1 LMSLRGESRKATAS
15 ATSAAVPT
23 WPRGQARHL
32 LADVGMR
39 RSCASC
45 QSVEMDPSATALV
58 RIPFG
63 VIANSA
69 GALIGAGV
77 VYVLTRPDTQQLQ
90 ELDYAKVEP

>member
-1 LMSLRGESRKATAS
+1 MKPAGGEQEGDGLGDVGSRANLAEGT
-15 ATSAAVPT
+15 
-23 WPRGQARHL
+23 QARHL